1 MVIVK
6 VDSWIGNNFSGI
18 LMLPFY
24 VLEALRAKG
33 LNKDKRNGTFF
44 MTENSN

>member
-1 MVIVK
+1 MFIVK
-6 VDSWIGNNFSGI
+6 VDSCIGNIFSGI

-24 VLEALRAKG
+24 VLEALRVKG
-33 LNKDKRNGTFF
+33 LNKGKWNVTFF